1 MISPLTLPQA
11 AGLSYANGD
20 VRHLTPQDANQAQT
34 LALSTRNLAERD
46 NIIVGVINQLIEQV
60 NNKEQIVDL
69 QVPKVFIGP
78 SQSIV
83 VLNYRIPAGFE
94 ARVLNAIVSSTPVGQ
109 ARLDVMW
116 SSTYGATTGTSV
128 SSTLY
133 EVSGQTVFYAE
144 GEFVVK
150 LTNIGSS
157 SLEVS
162 GDVHITMRPVAQIQ
176 GALLTPSVVVGTSG
190 FSGYS
195 GSGGVSGYS
204 GNQGASGFSG
214 TSGYSGPGGK
224 TAYTTTSA
232 SFTMPA
238 IGGTVTGVAVVNS
251 DWMSEGQ
258 IVYVET
264 AGYMIVDNITS
275 TTLID
280 LTNPSPTYAGN
291 LGGGNTVSSGSTVG
305 PGGIKGTD
313 GTNPST
319 STVSTANFAITYTY
333 VGAVAGEDSDGYIV
347 VSNTPSSTFTVA
359 EVTVAAG
366 TGSLKLVHGQLRLL
380 LAAGTI
386 TLALPAS
393 STGQYFTV
401 SNTSLTATVDDST
414 VAGGQ
419 IKKEASGSPYKVW
432 TLTIPAAYVTPVKVS
447 ITYLGFVY
455 VP

>member
-1 MISPLTLPQA
+1 MITPLTLPQA

-34 LALSTRNLAERD
+34 LAQSTRNLAERD
-46 NIIVGVINQLIEQV
+46 NIIVGVINQLIAVV

-69 QVPKVFIGP
+69 PIPRVFMGA

-94 ARVLNAIVSSTPVGQ
+94 ARVLNAIVASVPVSQ
-109 ARLDVMW
+109 VRLDVMW

-128 SSTLY
+128 ASTLY

-157 SLEVS
+157 SVEVA
-162 GDVHITMRPVAQIQ
+162 GDVQITMRPVAQIQ
-176 GALLTPSVVVGTSG
+176 GALLTPSVVIGTSG

-195 GSGGVSGYS
+195 GNGGVSGYS

-214 TSGYSGPGGK
+214 VSGFSGPGGK
-224 TAYTTTSA
+224 TAYTTTTA

-238 IGGTVTGVAVVNS
+238 IGATITGVAVVNS

-258 IVYVET
+258 VVYVET
-264 AGYMIVDNITS
+264 AGYMVVDNITS

-280 LTNPSPTYAGN
+280 LTNPSPAYDGN
-291 LGGGNTVSSGSTVG
+291 LGGGNTVASGSTVG
-305 PGGIKGTD
+305 PGGIKGAD

-319 STVSTANFAITYTY
+319 STVSTANFDIDYEYT
-333 VGAVAGEDSDGYIV
+333 GAVAGGASSGYIV
-347 VSNTPSSTFTVA
+347 VSNTPATFSVA

-366 TGSLKLVHGQLRLL
+366 TGSLKLVHGQLRML
-380 LAAGTI
+380 LAAGTL
-386 TLALPAS
+386 TLEFPAA
-393 STGQYFTV
+393 STGQYFTT
-401 SNTSLTATVDDST
+401 SNTSLTATVDDSS

-419 IKKEASGSPYKVW
+419 IIKVATSAKIW
-432 TLTIPAAYVTPVKVS
+432 TLTVPAAYVTPVKVS
-447 ITYLGFVY
+447 VTYLGFVY